1 MSQAAKV
8 PNYSELGKLGMA
20 KRWGNERL
28 AKEEQAK
35 LRVRV
40 EQLEHVNQR
49 LIDLMIKGGMDQSV
63 ILAVLREVV

>member
-20 KRWGNERL
+20 KRWANERA
-28 AKEEQAK
+28 AKEEVAV

-40 EQLEHVNQR
+40 GQLEHVNQR
-49 LIDLMIKGGMDQSV
+49 LIDSMIKAGIDQSV
-63 ILAVLREVV
+63 ILAVLREAV

>member
-1 MSQAAKV
+1 MNTVEMTSQEIGRLGGTKRAA
-8 PNYSELGKLGMA
+8 
-20 KRWGNERL
+20 NERAMKAEL
-28 AKEEQAK
+28 AK

-49 LIDLMIKGGMDQSV
+49 LIDLMIRGGTDQSV